1 MARDYVYH
9 KFKFLWVKV
18 RSNANCKLAWECD
31 KPAPSAA
38 PVSPVPRYFWVLFLY
53 GQWATCS
60 MKRMWPVLLPLLNFK
75 IWGSTESH
83 PLFPPLSW
91 THQLTFSEVTCL
103 PNPHYFC
110 LAPTQHTFRISPWS
124 CLVSHTT
131 VTYRTHFN
139 YCTTITAVPFRIP
152 NFFPNSKITCI
163 GTVILYSWYHL
174 YYCRCVTALTTFCT
188 LGCVDP

>member
-53 GQWATCS
+53 GQCATCS

-75 IWGSTESH
+75 IWGST
-83 PLFPPLSW
+83 
-91 THQLTFSEVTCL
+91 
-103 PNPHYFC
+103 
-110 LAPTQHTFRISPWS
+110 
-124 CLVSHTT
+124 
-131 VTYRTHFN
+131 
-139 YCTTITAVPFRIP
+139 
-152 NFFPNSKITCI
+152 
-163 GTVILYSWYHL
+163 
-174 YYCRCVTALTTFCT
+174 
-188 LGCVDP
+188 